1 MERENARR
9 VESEE
14 QLAERRLK
22 LDYEDLQAGARLAA
36 CTTCWDNTLAA
47 SAAGVSRPGSFAVE
61 AGFDHH
67 DCFYVAIFR
76 FRMQISINTEDS
88 GLQNL

>member
-36 CTTCWDNTLAA
+36 CTASWDNTLAA
-47 SAAGVSRPGSFAVE
+47 SAAGEQVNSRASNDPSR
-61 AGFDHH
+61 
-67 DCFYVAIFR
+67 R
-76 FRMQISINTEDS
+76 FHNHGE
-88 GLQNL
+88 GPY

>member
-47 SAAGVSRPGSFAVE
+47 SAAGEQV
-61 AGFDHH
+61 
-67 DCFYVAIFR
+67 
-76 FRMQISINTEDS
+76 NTPI
-88 GLQNL
+88 

>member
-36 CTTCWDNTLAA
+36 CTASWDNTLAA
-47 SAAGVSRPGSFAVE
+47 SAAGEQVKVE
-61 AGFDHH
+61 LQTNLRGDFT
-67 DCFYVAIFR
+67 I
-76 FRMQISINTEDS
+76 TEKAPTRAFS
-88 GLQNL
+88 